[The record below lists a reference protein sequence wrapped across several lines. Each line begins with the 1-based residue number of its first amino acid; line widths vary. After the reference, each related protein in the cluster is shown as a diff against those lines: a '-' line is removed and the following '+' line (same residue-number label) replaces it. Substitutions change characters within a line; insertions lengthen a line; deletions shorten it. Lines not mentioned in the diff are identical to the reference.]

1 MIRLRRPFV
10 SPLCLSAAAL
20 ALLAALP
27 ACSPPPPPSTASA
40 ALPVVS
46 PLPADLAAALD
57 TFRAE
62 GPKGWAFTQT
72 TSGDGKQ
79 RVERYDPRQRGSARW
94 TLISEKGAT
103 PTEAEQQRYRD
114 TRPPLDSSANVAAQF
129 DRDSARLAADDG
141 RTSTYEFSLK
151 PGSEDDKVATHM
163 RAHVTL
169 DHPTGAIVRVEL
181 FTTGSFKPAT
191 SLVIDEARTTMAYSL
206 PTGALPSLPQEV
218 TMHVRGRRFWFHSFE
233 EKVTS
238 TYSDQENVA
247 KPAAAGAGTLPPAAP

>member
-1 MIRLRRPFV
+1 MTRLRRP
-10 SPLCLSAAAL
+10 SASRLACCAAAL
-20 ALLAALP
+20 SLLAALP
-27 ACSPPPPPSTASA
+27 ACSPPPPPSASSPA
-40 ALPVVS
+40 ALPTVS

-72 TSGDGKQ
+72 TSGDGKE

-94 TLISEKGAT
+94 TLLSEKGAT

-114 TRPPLDSSANVAAQF
+114 TRPPLDSSANLAAQF
-129 DRDSARLAADDG
+129 DRDSALLAAHEG
-141 RTSTYEFSLK
+141 RTSTYEFRLK
-151 PGSEDDKVATHM
+151 PGSENDKAAPHM

-191 SLVIDEARTTMAYSL
+191 SLVIDEARTTLVYSL
-206 PTGALPSLPQEV
+206 PTETLPALPLEA
-218 TMHVRGRRFWFHSFE
+218 TMHVRGKRFWFRDFE

-238 TYSDQENVA
+238 TYSDHENAA
-247 KPAAAGAGTLPPAAP
+247 KPAVGPTNQ

>member
-1 MIRLRRPFV
+1 MTRLRRT
-10 SPLCLSAAAL
+10 SASLALSAAAL

-27 ACSPPPPPSTASA
+27 ACSPPPPPAAASSA
-40 ALPVVS
+40 ALPAVS

-72 TSGDGKQ
+72 TSGDGKE

-94 TLISEKGAT
+94 TLISDKGAA

-114 TRPPLDSSANVAAQF
+114 TRPPLDSSANLAAQL
-129 DRDSARLAADDG
+129 DRDSALLAAHEG
-141 RTSTYEFSLK
+141 RTSTYEFRLK
-151 PGSEDDKVATHM
+151 PGSGEDKVAPHM

-191 SLVIDEARTTMAYSL
+191 SLVIDEARTTLVYSL
-206 PTGALPSLPQEV
+206 PTETLPALPQEV
-218 TMHVRGRRFWFHSFE
+218 TMHVRGKRFWLRSFE

-238 TYSDQENVA
+238 AYSDHENVA
-247 KPAAAGAGTLPPAAP
+247 KPAAVDSAPAAP